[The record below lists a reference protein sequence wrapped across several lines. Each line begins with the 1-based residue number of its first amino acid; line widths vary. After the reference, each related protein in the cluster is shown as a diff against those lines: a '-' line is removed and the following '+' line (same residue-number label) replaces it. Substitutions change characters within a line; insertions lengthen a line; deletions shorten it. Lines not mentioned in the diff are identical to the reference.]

1 MTSPYDIS
9 KLMFEQMLH
18 DLAKAEP
25 QFSIIAFRNFNPV
38 GAHESGLIGEEP
50 NGILDKLLL
59 YIA

>member
-1 MTSPYDIS
+1 
-9 KLMFEQMLH
+9 MFEQMLH